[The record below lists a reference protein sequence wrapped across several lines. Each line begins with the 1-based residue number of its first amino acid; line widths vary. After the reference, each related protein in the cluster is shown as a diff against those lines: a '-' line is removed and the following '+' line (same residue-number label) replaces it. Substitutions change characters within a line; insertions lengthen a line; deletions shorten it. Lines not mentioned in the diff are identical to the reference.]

1 MGRAGHLAR
10 RFVGSL
16 APGDVAA
23 ADRQWVEEQLT
34 ADEAELWRSMHR
46 ADRRH
51 SLAVARRVAASLDA
65 AATRPVLAAALLHDV
80 GKAASGLSTYGRV
93 VATLSIGAAGRE
105 MAEAWTETRGFTR
118 RVGLYARH
126 EELGAEMLELA
137 GSDPLTVGLVREL
150 SWPAEERTV
159 PPALVEALRA
169 ADDV

>member
-1 MGRAGHLAR
+1 MSRPGHLAR

-23 ADRQWVEEQLT
+23 GDREWVESQLT
-34 ADEAELWRSMHR
+34 EREAELWRSMSR

-51 SLAVARRVAASLDA
+51 SVAVARRVAESLGAD
-65 AATRPVLAAALLHDV
+65 ATRPVVAAALLHDV
-80 GKAASGLSTYGRV
+80 GKVASGLGTYGRV
-93 VATLSIGAAGRE
+93 IATLSTGVAGRE
-105 MAEAWTETRGFTR
+105 MAQAWTETRGFTR

-137 GSDPLTVGLVREL
+137 ESDPLTVALVREL

-159 PPALVEALRA
+159 PAPLVDALRA
-169 ADDV
+169 ADDA